1 MRVTCP
7 RAVGRTCSGRLTAA
21 LAVLAAHGA
30 STPAPARYSVRKGS
44 TELVHVE
51 LGAGEIA
58 RVRRSGP
65 QTVVLTSSER
75 GHHGAETVIR
85 RVKVRA

>member
-1 MRVTCP
+1 
-7 RAVGRTCSGRLTAA
+7 
-21 LAVLAAHGA
+21 
-30 STPAPARYSVRKGS
+30 VRKGS